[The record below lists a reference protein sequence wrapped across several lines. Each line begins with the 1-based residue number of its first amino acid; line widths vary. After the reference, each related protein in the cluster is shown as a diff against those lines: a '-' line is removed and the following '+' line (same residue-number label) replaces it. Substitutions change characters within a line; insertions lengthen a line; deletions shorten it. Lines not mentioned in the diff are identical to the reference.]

1 MLQTDTIYNSVS
13 STSLRHHS
21 SGKQNIDIKD
31 KKTSDSRCD
40 LKNDK
45 KEVRDREQVRK
56 EKENKNFK
64 REISGKDYGEKREHQ
79 ITGRKETTDSMPARK
94 TGDEKSSKGGEKTE
108 KKLITIGNTF
118 KELRKAIDNLKTQG
132 SSAIV
137 SNKSLS
143 EKNSI
148 HRISLQSDP
157 SVSYPV
163 TREQKILASLVTG
176 DVKPSVREDKKDI
189 KKNNTPE
196 VREEDIKGNTVR
208 GKFIRQGRKEK
219 KYEEKINYFFNPV
232 IPGENSKKKLEEYLK
247 TKYSS
252 SRIKS
257 GEEEKHRPSMLKPD
271 SSSDLKKNDEL
282 SKKSLLQSPLSRFL
296 NHHGQASEK
305 PGHEKTKEIPH
316 PVESLKTEFPVNYGI
331 LHNEKLHPESL
342 KTESPVNHGI
352 LHNEKLQS
360 ESLEKEPLRK
370 QPSVITADPVISAPA
385 GPVFIRPTHKLTT
398 RQEKVEFFVASLKSQ
413 GVVDIE
419 NIGIAGKNSSLSED
433 EISYFLIWL
442 SAKGKKFVDFN
453 DSKTNTMSDI
463 FVYAAGANG
472 DMAKFIRALEMYA
485 TSPYATSGGVGKE
498 SFEALAFIAG
508 HPMNWDKLRDKIGKL
523 TGGWSV
529 GGVDFSRDDI
539 KKEIR
544 SWFYKLDEQPANP
557 LVPRVWDKIYEETDR
572 PHEAKGQD
580 NLSIKNEVSFEKDE
594 KSSEKDET
602 SSETS
607 DLEENEKTEKLP
619 GNPAPSQGKISKR
632 ERVQNFVD
640 DLVRRGNNLSPVA
653 IQASGRHHGLRE
665 EEVNRFITWLSEVD
679 SGNINFN
686 NKKVNMICDVFI
698 AATEANKDMVKF
710 ARTVEMSAGTL
721 VG

>member
-1 MLQTDTIYNSVS
+1 MLQTDIIHSSVS

-31 KKTSDSRCD
+31 KKTPDSRHN
-40 LKNDK
+40 LKNNK
-45 KEVRDREQVRK
+45 KEVTDREKIRK

-64 REISGKDYGEKREHQ
+64 IEIPGKDYGEKKAHQ
-79 ITGRKETTDSMPARK
+79 LTGMKETTASVSARK

-118 KELRKAIDNLKTQG
+118 KELRKAIDNLKTQ
-132 SSAIV
+132 SSPAII

-143 EKNSI
+143 EKNSL

-176 DVKPSVREDKKDI
+176 YVKPSVREERDKKDI
-189 KKNNTPE
+189 KKNNTSE
-196 VREEDIKGNTVR
+196 VREEDIKENTVR
-208 GKFIRQGRKEK
+208 GRFVRQGRKEK
-219 KYEEKINYFFNPV
+219 KNEGKINYFFNPI
-232 IPGENSKKKLEEYLK
+232 IPREDSKKKLEEYLN

-252 SRIKS
+252 ARIKLR
-257 GEEEKHRPSMLKPD
+257 GEEK
-271 SSSDLKKNDEL
+271 SSQSALSPGVSSGLKKNDGL
-282 SKKSLLQSPLSRFL
+282 SKNISLHSPLSRFL
-296 NHHGQASEK
+296 NHHEQAKGQVKEDEK
-305 PGHEKTKEIPH
+305 IKKSPYT
-316 PVESLKTEFPVNYGI
+316 VESLKTSSPLNHAI
-331 LHNEKLHPESL
+331 LHNEKLQSESL
-342 KTESPVNHGI
+342 KTYSPLNHAI
-352 LHNEKLQS
+352 PHNEKLQS
-360 ESLEKEPLRK
+360 ESLEKEPLK
-370 QPSVITADPVISAPA
+370 KEPSVITAEPVISASA
-385 GPVFIRPTHKLTT
+385 GPIFIRPTYKLTT
-398 RQEKVEFFVASLKSQ
+398 RQEKMDFFVSSLKSQ
-413 GVVDIE
+413 GVVDME
-419 NIGIAGKNSSLSED
+419 NIGVAGKNSSLSED
-433 EISYFLIWL
+433 EISYFLVWL

-453 DSKTNTMSDI
+453 DSKINTMSDI
-463 FVYAAGANG
+463 FVYASGANG
-472 DMAKFIRALEMYA
+472 DMVKFIRALEMYA

-539 KKEIR
+539 KKEIS
-544 SWFYKLDEQPANP
+544 SWGNKLDEQPANP

-572 PHEAKGQD
+572 SHEAKGQD
-580 NLSIKNEVSFEKDE
+580 DTSIKNDV
-594 KSSEKDET
+594 SSEKDET
-602 SSETS
+602 SSGTS
-607 DLEENEKTEKLP
+607 EAEENEKTEKLP

-640 DLVRRGNNLSPVA
+640 DLVRRGNNLSPVS
-653 IQASGRHHGLRE
+653 IQASGRNHGLRE